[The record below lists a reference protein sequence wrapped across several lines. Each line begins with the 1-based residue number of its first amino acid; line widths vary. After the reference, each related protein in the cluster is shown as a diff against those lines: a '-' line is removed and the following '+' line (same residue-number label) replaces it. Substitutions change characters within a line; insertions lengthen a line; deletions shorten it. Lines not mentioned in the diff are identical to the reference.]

1 LASSTRRSLV
11 VKCLWLRRTASL
23 TIPKPPFTDYRYEK
37 SGTTHKIGVD
47 DLPAPLATE
56 STQNTPEIVDR
67 KNSRPQAPAG
77 FKVDLYAT
85 GLKNPRFL
93 RVAPNGDIFVSEPL
107 AGDIKNKTCAQ
118 RAAKSILP
126 AEQPR
131 ERENSETEWRRGW
144 DSNPRDPFRP
154 NGFQDRRIQPLCHP
168 SDAEIELRRASTRF
182 RSAVVH
188 YRWNRPGLE
197 RLTAKAAAKPQA
209 HANCVVHPLGR
220 LAPIGVYY
228 FPRCAST
235 TTIGMFPC
243 RSERERMARTY
254 QSGPPTARTEKRR
267 VGKTDDCRGPGAAD

>member
-1 LASSTRRSLV
+1 
-11 VKCLWLRRTASL
+11 LRRTASL

-107 AGDIKNKTCAQ
+107 AGDIKSKTCAQ

-131 ERENSETEWRRGW
+131 ERENSRLSG
-144 DSNPRDPFRP
+144 
-154 NGFQDRRIQPLCHP
+154 GG
-168 SDAEIELRRASTRF
+168 AS
-182 RSAVVH
+182 H
-188 YRWNRPGLE
+188 
-197 RLTAKAAAKPQA
+197 
-209 HANCVVHPLGR
+209 
-220 LAPIGVYY
+220 
-228 FPRCAST
+228 
-235 TTIGMFPC
+235 
-243 RSERERMARTY
+243 ARTFL
-254 QSGPPTARTEKRR
+254 RTNSLLT
-267 VGKTDDCRGPGAAD
+267 GKNTGNIRFHGDLISRQIKASP